1 MLGKLRNRDDL
12 LKRLPRGGVGVEL
25 GVAAGG
31 FSLRILEQSR
41 LGFLYSIDMWAGDRG
56 HDVAQ
61 YRFVLDRLAP
71 YRKRNMPIK
80 MRFDEALPLFK
91 DAYFDFIYVD
101 GYAHTG
107 EEGGQTFHDWL
118 PKLKPGG
125 IMAGD
130 DYSPAWPQVVS
141 AVDAFAACHGLKLN
155 VIPSRD
161 TREDG
166 GVDYPSWYVVKPRLP
181 LLTELAATMR
191 DLRRR
196 LGSRFRAR

>member
-1 MLGKLRNRDDL
+1 MCGDLKSRDDL
-12 LKRLPRGGVGVEL
+12 LKWLPRDGVGVEL

-31 FSLRILEQSR
+31 FSLQILRQSQ

-61 YRFVLDRLAP
+61 YRFVLERLAP
-71 YRKRNMPIK
+71 YRTRNLPIK
-80 MRFDEALPLFK
+80 MRFDEALPLFQ
-91 DAYFDFIYVD
+91 DSFFDFIYVD

-130 DYSPAWPQVVS
+130 DYSPAWPQVIS
-141 AVDAFAACHGLKLN
+141 AVDAFVAQYGLKLN
-155 VIPSRD
+155 VIPSRG

-166 GVDYPSWYVVKPRLP
+166 GVDYPSWYIVKPGLP
-181 LLTELAATMR
+181 LLMESAATTQGLM
-191 DLRRR
+191 RR
-196 LGSRFRAR
+196 LGSIFRAR

>member
-1 MLGKLRNRDDL
+1 MLARLRSRDDL
-12 LKRLPRGGVGVEL
+12 IRKLPRGGVGVEL

-31 FSLRILEQSR
+31 FSQQILRQSR

-61 YRFVLDRLAP
+61 YRFVLERLAR

-80 MRFDEALPLFK
+80 MRFEEALPLFK
-91 DAYFDFIYVD
+91 DASFDFIYVD

-141 AVDAFAACHGLKLN
+141 AVDAFAAQHGLKLN
-155 VIPSRD
+155 VIPCRD
-161 TREDG
+161 KREDG
-166 GVDYPSWYVVKPRLP
+166 GVDYPSWYVIKPRRP
-181 LLTELAATMR
+181 FLTGLKATMR
-191 DLRRR
+191 GLKRR
-196 LGSRFRAR
+196 LASRFGVR